1 MKKKLSL
8 ILMLAMAF
16 TLALSACSSNSDQ
29 SEPVENSDT
38 AKPIES
44 TVPVKEM
51 VDKML
56 TDIEQPNLMEL
67 DEEMV
72 KQQYHLD
79 LGLIEEYSVRIPM
92 MNVKSNELSILKVK
106 EEKDIPA
113 VEEAV
118 KQRAA
123 DIQKSFE
130 QYLPDQYENAKNYK
144 LVTKGNYILFVISEE
159 ADAFVNSFESFF
171 TQQ

>member
-1 MKKKLSL
+1 MKKQPFT
-8 ILMLAMAF
+8 LMLAILLM
-16 TLALSACSSNSDQ
+16 LAISACSGDKA
-29 SEPVENSDT
+29 EPVE
-38 AKPIES
+38 A

-56 TDIEQPNLMEL
+56 TDIQQPKLMEL
-67 DEEMV
+67 DDETV

-79 LGLIEEYSVRIPM
+79 PALLEEYSVRIPL
-92 MNVKSNELSILKVK
+92 MNVKSNEISVLKVK
-106 EEKDIPA
+106 DAKDLPA

-123 DIQKSFE
+123 DVQKSFE

-144 LVTKGNYILFVISEE
+144 LVTKGNYVLFVISEE
-159 ADAFVNSFESFF
+159 ADALVKSFESFF
-171 TQQ
+171 VQK